1 MSDTREDDWVRY
13 KELVLSEI
21 ERLHGDI
28 ESTEEKLLAGINKL
42 AENQTKMSHDIVK
55 LKTQATMWGLGAGGF
70 ISALVAFFN
79 DIFLRS

>member
-28 ESTEEKLLAGINKL
+28 ESTEEI
-42 AENQTKMSHDIVK
+42 
-55 LKTQATMWGLGAGGF
+55 GF
-70 ISALVAFFN
+70 I
-79 DIFLRS
+79 